1 MTDGTEKCNP
11 KIEENQ
17 REDRRAFRKFIVLL
31 LAAMV
36 VGGITGAFSTMAAKG
51 QADIGAGIT
60 AGLQKIAPYANL
72 VIAAALAVWMT
83 GMLRG
88 ARAEYRRWDGEE
100 EQLLE
105 KIERKLGIGVIVT
118 NVALIAGFFFFA
130 AGMKSTG
137 IDSGWEEEIPW
148 VKIAATF
155 LGLIAVMVVTVI
167 AQNRIVNFTK
177 EINPEKKGS
186 VYDLKFQKT
195 WIASCD
201 EAEQLQIYRAAFRAY
216 TAMNY
221 AALGMFLVCFIGM
234 LSWHFGLL
242 PITMVLFVWLTGV
255 IAYGVESLRMTGG
268 R

>member
-88 ARAEYRRWDGEE
+88 ARAEYKRWDGEE
-100 EQLLE
+100 ERVDRKDRAETGYWCDCHESWRSLPDFSFLQGSESSINALHSTLAIFHLYGFSRVFVSNSSIRRFCLFLLFLRGVLLDRIRTVE
-105 KIERKLGIGVIVT
+105 FDHIE
-118 NVALIAGFFFFA
+118 
-130 AGMKSTG
+130 
-137 IDSGWEEEIPW
+137 
-148 VKIAATF
+148 
-155 LGLIAVMVVTVI
+155 
-167 AQNRIVNFTK
+167 
-177 EINPEKKGS
+177 
-186 VYDLKFQKT
+186 
-195 WIASCD
+195 
-201 EAEQLQIYRAAFRAY
+201 
-216 TAMNY
+216 
-221 AALGMFLVCFIGM
+221 
-234 LSWHFGLL
+234 
-242 PITMVLFVWLTGV
+242 
-255 IAYGVESLRMTGG
+255 
-268 R
+268 

>member
-31 LAAMV
+31 LVSMV
-36 VGGITGAFSTMAAKG
+36 VGGITGAFSTMAAKE

-60 AGLQKIAPYANL
+60 AGLQMIAPYANL

-88 ARAEYRRWDGEE
+88 GRAEYRRWDGEE
-100 EQLLE
+100 EQLIE
-105 KIERKLGIGVIVT
+105 KIERKLGIGVIAT
-118 NVALIAGFFFFA
+118 NVARIAGFFFFA

-137 IDSGWEEEIPW
+137 IDSGWEEEVPW

-167 AQNRIVNFTK
+167 AQNRIVNFKK
-177 EINPEKKGS
+177 E
-186 VYDLKFQKT
+186 
-195 WIASCD
+195 
-201 EAEQLQIYRAAFRAY
+201 
-216 TAMNY
+216 
-221 AALGMFLVCFIGM
+221 
-234 LSWHFGLL
+234 
-242 PITMVLFVWLTGV
+242 
-255 IAYGVESLRMTGG
+255 
-268 R
+268 

>member
-1 MTDGTEKCNP
+1 MRVLQNLKLHSQTGMRSF
-11 KIEENQ
+11 Q
-17 REDRRAFRKFIVLL
+17 RPVDPVHQNI
-31 LAAMV
+31 
-36 VGGITGAFSTMAAKG
+36 S
-51 QADIGAGIT
+51 
-60 AGLQKIAPYANL
+60 PSYPP
-72 VIAAALAVWMT
+72 AAALHFLSAA
-83 GMLRG
+83 LRIHPPTVTIPV
-88 ARAEYRRWDGEE
+88 YI
-100 EQLLE
+100 LLP
-105 KIERKLGIGVIVT
+105 RDRT
-118 NVALIAGFFFFA
+118 FFFFA

-155 LGLIAVMVVTVI
+155 LGLIAVMVVTVT

-234 LSWHFGLL
+234 LSWNFGLL
-242 PITMVLFVWLTGV
+242 PLTMVLFVWLTGV
-255 IAYGVESLRMTGG
+255 IVYGVESLRMTGG

>member
-1 MTDGTEKCNP
+1 M
-11 KIEENQ
+11 I
-17 REDRRAFRKFIVLL
+17 
-31 LAAMV
+31 
-36 VGGITGAFSTMAAKG
+36 
-51 QADIGAGIT
+51 
-60 AGLQKIAPYANL
+60 
-72 VIAAALAVWMT
+72 
-83 GMLRG
+83 
-88 ARAEYRRWDGEE
+88 
-100 EQLLE
+100 E

-137 IDSGWEEEIPW
+137 IDSGWEEEVPW

-234 LSWHFGLL
+234 LSWNFGLL

-255 IAYGVESLRMTGG
+255 IVYGVESLRMTGG

>member
-88 ARAEYRRWDGEE
+88 ARAEYKRWDGEE
-100 EQLLE
+100 EQLIE

-186 VYDLKFQKT
+186 VS
-195 WIASCD
+195 I
-201 EAEQLQIYRAAFRAY
+201 R
-216 TAMNY
+216 
-221 AALGMFLVCFIGM
+221 
-234 LSWHFGLL
+234 
-242 PITMVLFVWLTGV
+242 
-255 IAYGVESLRMTGG
+255 
-268 R
+268 

>member
-31 LAAMV
+31 LVSMV

-88 ARAEYRRWDGEE
+88 
-100 EQLLE
+100 
-105 KIERKLGIGVIVT
+105 
-118 NVALIAGFFFFA
+118 
-130 AGMKSTG
+130 GMKSTG
-137 IDSGWEEEIPW
+137 IDSGWEEEVPW

-234 LSWHFGLL
+234 LSWNFGLL
-242 PITMVLFVWLTGV
+242 PLTMVLFVWLTGV
-255 IAYGVESLRMTGG
+255 IVYGVESLRMTGG

>member
-1 MTDGTEKCNP
+1 M
-11 KIEENQ
+11 
-17 REDRRAFRKFIVLL
+17 
-31 LAAMV
+31 
-36 VGGITGAFSTMAAKG
+36 
-51 QADIGAGIT
+51 
-60 AGLQKIAPYANL
+60 
-72 VIAAALAVWMT
+72 
-83 GMLRG
+83 
-88 ARAEYRRWDGEE
+88 
-100 EQLLE
+100 
-105 KIERKLGIGVIVT
+105 IVT

-234 LSWHFGLL
+234 LSWNFGLL

>member
-31 LAAMV
+31 LVSMV

-88 ARAEYRRWDGEE
+88 GRAEYRRWDGEE
-100 EQLLE
+100 EQLIE

-118 NVALIAGFFFFA
+118 NVALIAGFFLFC
-130 AGMKSTG
+130 SRH
-137 IDSGWEEEIPW
+137 E
-148 VKIAATF
+148 VHRHRQR
-155 LGLIAVMVVTVI
+155 LGG
-167 AQNRIVNFTK
+167 R
-177 EINPEKKGS
+177 GS
-186 VYDLKFQKT
+186 VGENSSH
-195 WIASCD
+195 I
-201 EAEQLQIYRAAFRAY
+201 
-216 TAMNY
+216 
-221 AALGMFLVCFIGM
+221 
-234 LSWHFGLL
+234 FG
-242 PITMVLFVWLTGV
+242 TDCG
-255 IAYGVESLRMTGG
+255 YGHNGNRPEPDCQFYKGDQSGKERERLRSEVPENVD
-268 R
+268 RKLR

>member
-36 VGGITGAFSTMAAKG
+36 VGGITGAFSTMAAKE

-88 ARAEYRRWDGEE
+88 GRAEYRRWDGEE
-100 EQLLE
+100 EQLIE

-137 IDSGWEEEIPW
+137 IDRQRLGRRDSVGKNSSHIFGTDCGYGRNGDRSEPDCEFYEGDQSG
-148 VKIAATF
+148 
-155 LGLIAVMVVTVI
+155 
-167 AQNRIVNFTK
+167 K
-177 EINPEKKGS
+177 EGKRLRSEVPENVDRK
-186 VYDLKFQKT
+186 
-195 WIASCD
+195 
-201 EAEQLQIYRAAFRAY
+201 
-216 TAMNY
+216 
-221 AALGMFLVCFIGM
+221 
-234 LSWHFGLL
+234 
-242 PITMVLFVWLTGV
+242 
-255 IAYGVESLRMTGG
+255 LR
-268 R
+268 

>member
-1 MTDGTEKCNP
+1 
-11 KIEENQ
+11 
-17 REDRRAFRKFIVLL
+17 
-31 LAAMV
+31 
-36 VGGITGAFSTMAAKG
+36 
-51 QADIGAGIT
+51 
-60 AGLQKIAPYANL
+60 
-72 VIAAALAVWMT
+72 
-83 GMLRG
+83 
-88 ARAEYRRWDGEE
+88 
-100 EQLLE
+100 
-105 KIERKLGIGVIVT
+105 
-118 NVALIAGFFFFA
+118 
-130 AGMKSTG
+130 
-137 IDSGWEEEIPW
+137 
-148 VKIAATF
+148 
-155 LGLIAVMVVTVI
+155 MVVTVT

-234 LSWHFGLL
+234 LSWNFGLL

-255 IAYGVESLRMTGG
+255 IIYGVESLRMTGG

>member
-31 LAAMV
+31 LVSMV
-36 VGGITGAFSTMAAKG
+36 VGGITGAFSTMAAKE

-88 ARAEYRRWDGEE
+88 GRAEYRRWDGEE
-100 EQLLE
+100 EQLIE

-137 IDSGWEEEIPW
+137 IDSGWEEEVPW

-201 EAEQLQIYRAAFRAY
+201 EAEQLRY
-216 TAMNY
+216 TARRS
-221 AALGMFLVCFIGM
+221 V
-234 LSWHFGLL
+234 
-242 PITMVLFVWLTGV
+242 PTPQ
-255 IAYGVESLRMTGG
+255 
-268 R
+268 